1 MKQSNWLTF
10 LINGILALIIGLLLL
25 FVPGETILTLTRYF
39 AILLMI
45 AGVVLLIIA
54 IRNIRTDQPYILL
67 LTEALAALLIGILLL
82 VYTRQSLEF
91 FVILLGIWALIIG
104 IVQVIL
110 SMKFKDKISNYSL
123 LMINGFLTALLGIL
137 LFLNPFGA
145 VKIIAVLVGI
155 LALGV
160 GILLIYFAFR
170 VKNLT

>member
-82 VYTRQSLEF
+82 IYTRQSLEF

-110 SMKFKDKISNYSL
+110 SMKFRDKIANYSL

-145 VKIIAVLVGI
+145 VKIIGVLVGI

-170 VKNLT
+170 IKSLA